1 MKKGGSTLSQINKVF
16 IDFKNHFEQTFATFS
31 YKKILFDFTNKLHT
45 DKLSSKNDM
54 LNYFTKILDEMI
66 TIKSVLLIS
75 ITSVQSKI
83 RSLDMQFVS
92 KINELSLNLK
102 TFVTNARDF
111 NKKIIQQ
118 FKNELPKII
127 YPIKEID
134 KELIS
139 YYDNCRGL
147 FSQIKSIHIT
157 GDEKKELKRVKSV
170 ETAFSVKKGKTIN
183 NFFISDKKSN
193 SHYEPIETTLSEC
206 NKRIE
211 TSPNASKIAPRL
223 RNKTPNISMNNMMNT
238 STGSSSTIS
247 NISFNIGNIT
257 LLSICESVRDFI
269 NDMKSLQDSIIKKKN
284 NITEMKKNFERKKK
298 KLYLLSSAII
308 HSTSSNENSSNK
320 NDNNDQLIGLT
331 QKLRTL
337 NKQINSLSHENDS
350 IKQTNEIL
358 SAQVN
363 EMKNHIKNLTTF
375 QQEGEKA
382 QKAIV
387 NLSKKISIIKE
398 KLQSSITCL
407 ISPANSPKINLN
419 DNELISDKTQ
429 IKINE
434 LIKSSESE
442 YNEILFIINT
452 KINESQKNKSSFQ
465 EISNNLNDIIKFL
478 SKDKDEEENEINV
491 INGTNNNP
499 INLLEDSILTLSR
512 KSSTSNHINVMANST
527 NNLNSS
533 HNTATLNNCDLYM
546 TILSQIE
553 TIRKKIG
560 IQKVKDNSYANSN
573 EKLKNPKN
581 GKSKFIEL
589 DLKEGTGKIVPL
601 LNEGIVNEEF
611 ISNGLDGCELTF
623 DNALQI

>member
-1 MKKGGSTLSQINKVF
+1 MKKGHCTLSQINKVF
-16 IDFKNHFEQTFATFS
+16 IDFKNHFEQTFAAFN
-31 YKKILFDFTNKLHT
+31 YKKILFDFTNKLHS
-45 DKLSSKNDM
+45 DELSSKNDM

-75 ITSVQSKI
+75 ITTVQSKI
-83 RSLDMQFVS
+83 RSLDIQFVS
-92 KINELSLNLK
+92 KINELSLTLK
-102 TFVTNARDF
+102 NFVTNARDF
-111 NKKIIQQ
+111 NKNIIHQ
-118 FKNELPKII
+118 FQNVLPNISL
-127 YPIKEID
+127 PIKEID

-147 FSQIKSIHIT
+147 FSQIKSIHLT

-183 NFFISDKKSN
+183 NFFVSDKKSN
-193 SHYEPIETTLSEC
+193 CHYEPIETTVSEC

-211 TSPNASKIAPRL
+211 TSPNASKIASRL
-223 RNKTPNISMNNMMNT
+223 RNKTPNISTNNMMNT

-247 NISFNIGNIT
+247 NISINIGNIT
-257 LLSICESVRDFI
+257 LLSICENVREFI
-269 NDMKSLQDSIIKKKN
+269 NDMKNLQDSIVQKKKN
-284 NITEMKKNFERKKK
+284 VTELKKNFERKKK
-298 KLYLLSSAII
+298 KLFLLSSAII
-308 HSTSSNENSSNK
+308 QNTSSNENSSNK
-320 NDNNDQLIGLT
+320 NESNDQLIGLT

-350 IKQTNEIL
+350 LKQSNEIL

-363 EMKNHIKNLTTF
+363 EMKNHIKNLSNS

-382 QKAIV
+382 QKIIV
-387 NLSKKISIIKE
+387 NLSKKIAIIKE
-398 KLQSSITCL
+398 KLQSSITNP
-407 ISPANSPKINLN
+407 ISLASSPKTNLY
-419 DNELISDKTQ
+419 DNEILTGEKTK
-429 IKINE
+429 ININE
-434 LIKSSESE
+434 LIKASESE
-442 YNEILFIINT
+442 YNEILFLISSKVNDA
-452 KINESQKNKSSFQ
+452 QKNKSSFQ
-465 EISNNLNDIIKFL
+465 EISNNLNEIIKFL
-478 SKDKDEEENEINV
+478 SKDKEDEENEINV

-499 INLLEDSILTLSR
+499 INLLEDSIRTLSR
-512 KSSTSNHINVMANST
+512 KSSTSNCVNVMVNST

-533 HNTATLNNCDLYM
+533 HNTATLRNFDIYL

-560 IQKVKDNSYANSN
+560 MQKVKDNSYTNSN

-581 GKSKFIEL
+581 GKSKTEA
-589 DLKEGTGKIVPL
+589 DSKEGTVKIVPL

-611 ISNGLDGCELTF
+611 ISNGLDGGELTF